1 MKRFRRALHQ
11 SFIFGTAKNAEKRAI
26 PCAMSRRDRC
36 TWRVSRVSGDRPS
49 YLRDF
54 VSSWSHEGPCGNFH
68 DGMNDEAILNDQV
81 EYYRARAGEYDQW
94 FLREGR
100 YDRGAEH
107 RAQWFG
113 EIAAIRRALSESVK
127 DRNVLELACGTGLWT
142 EQLAR
147 ESRSVLAV
155 DASPEVIAINQ
166 DRVHATHVTYETA
179 DLFSWTP
186 PTLFD
191 AVFFA
196 FWLSHVPAS
205 RFESFWQIVKASVAP
220 GGTVFFVDSLLEQTS
235 TATDHAPIDD
245 SGVVR
250 RKLNDGREFEIVK
263 MFYQPEELERRLS
276 QLGWQARV
284 QSSGK
289 FFLFGECTRA

>member
-1 MKRFRRALHQ
+1 
-11 SFIFGTAKNAEKRAI
+11 
-26 PCAMSRRDRC
+26 
-36 TWRVSRVSGDRPS
+36 
-49 YLRDF
+49 
-54 VSSWSHEGPCGNFH
+54 
-68 DGMNDEAILNDQV
+68 MNDEAILNDQV
-81 EYYRARAGEYDQW
+81 VYYRARAGEYDQW

-113 EIAAIRRALSESVK
+113 EIAAIRRALSASVK

-142 EQLAR
+142 GQLAR
-147 ESRSVLAV
+147 ENRSVLAV

-166 DRVHATHVTYETA
+166 DRVHAAHVRYETA
-179 DLFSWTP
+179 DIFSWTP
-186 PTLFD
+186 PMVFD

-205 RFESFWQIVKASVAP
+205 RFESFWQTVQASVEP

-289 FFLFGECTRA
+289 FFLFGECTRQD